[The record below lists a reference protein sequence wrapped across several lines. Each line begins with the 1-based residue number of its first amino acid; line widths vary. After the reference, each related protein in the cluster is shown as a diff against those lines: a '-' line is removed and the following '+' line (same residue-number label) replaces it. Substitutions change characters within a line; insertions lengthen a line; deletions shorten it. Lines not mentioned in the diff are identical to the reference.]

1 MESLQNKLVNVIATT
16 LLANLFNATKTEKE
30 TPLIYDGEDIKAD
43 IFKANKSE
51 VKKIIKNILSRSLSQ
66 LNKWTNQ
73 RNQIIVPTLLCTT
86 FKINSPYLA
95 PDEVIDKKIDT
106 AREWIKTAKN
116 QQEQELYLNTYIDY
130 VTLEECLLS
139 TETKEKRLL
148 ALAEETW
155 ITIDKTKVEEA
166 EKRISRQYEKIL
178 KESEMVNNMVVE
190 IAQKVESS
198 IEESLT

>member
-1 MESLQNKLVNVIATT
+1 
-16 LLANLFNATKTEKE
+16 
-30 TPLIYDGEDIKAD
+30 
-43 IFKANKSE
+43 
-51 VKKIIKNILSRSLSQ
+51 LSRSLSQ

-178 KESEMVNNMVVE
+178 KESEMVNNMVIE